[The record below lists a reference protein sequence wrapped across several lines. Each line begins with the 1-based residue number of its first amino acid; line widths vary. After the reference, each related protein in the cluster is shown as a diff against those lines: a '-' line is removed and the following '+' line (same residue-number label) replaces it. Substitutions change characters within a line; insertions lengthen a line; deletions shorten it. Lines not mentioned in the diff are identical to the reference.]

1 MSKEST
7 KSLYNDEVVDDVKK
21 EKKTENLRTI
31 KSKYEI
37 TGNKGH
43 YYTKTQKLSFPI
55 KKLSFKNIPVLKS
68 VKLSFFEKYTI
79 LLLQTGVVAEKKE
92 ELVAKISDILNVSER
107 CITEFIDYLNDT
119 NAICFDEKKKVFKLD
134 ETLHYR
140 LDPNMNN
147 AMFANF
153 DVKQAD
159 CEKVVFV
166 EGMMTFLLESDFP
179 DDVFTRKGDTKEIS
193 GSLPYSV
200 QNMVNSK
207 SNILRPLF
215 ERYFTNNSMHLIKDF
230 TYELRL
236 DKYSDYNME
245 FDAVL
250 EYKYDET
257 EGNSVRQKTIVPKQ
271 NILSD
276 EYIDALSAQFDFDN
290 SLPKFIKHRDFYE
303 AVDPKLEEM
312 HSIKEK
318 IDRNKEE
325 TTPLDKEIKLHK
337 ADLRAIEKTHK
348 RELSNAQNQV
358 TEIREKI
365 RKTEEQLSGN
375 QAKINDAGSVENDK
389 IKSLEAEIK
398 ALKESKADLSSQL
411 KNQEDI
417 INDLTQKHN
426 DSETQLRNRIQ
437 QREVELE
444 IKDKENKHYMDEY
457 NTLSKEYKALINT
470 NKSMLNPV
478 IRSVIEKYPDDISRM
493 NYYISKICYKLD
505 KCISASEYEAY
516 DDIAF
521 SMGEIRDNY
530 RKLLQRVF
538 DVCLKNKQGKL
549 GLYLI
554 KNINEIEIV
563 LGKRNVAK
571 SVSGL
576 LPAFHDLINA
586 MCHSTE
592 EGYHKEKNEIIIQ
605 NFKNMTDK
613 EREELLLVV
622 PNIFKTIKFTEKELS
637 QISENLGI

>member
-43 YYTKTQKLSFPI
+43 YYTKTQKLSFPV

-207 SNILRPLF
+207 ANILRPLF

-257 EGNSVRQKTIVPKQ
+257 EGNSVRQKTVVPKQ

-290 SLPKFIKHRDFYE
+290 SLPKFIKHKDFYE

-312 HSIKEK
+312 YSIKEK

-325 TTPLDKEIKLHK
+325 TTLDDNEIK
-337 ADLRAIEKTHK
+337 R
-348 RELSNAQNQV
+348 
-358 TEIREKI
+358 
-365 RKTEEQLSGN
+365 
-375 QAKINDAGSVENDK
+375 
-389 IKSLEAEIK
+389 
-398 ALKESKADLSSQL
+398 
-411 KNQEDI
+411 
-417 INDLTQKHN
+417 
-426 DSETQLRNRIQ
+426 SE
-437 QREVELE
+437 
-444 IKDKENKHYMDEY
+444 DEY

-478 IRSVIEKYPDDISRM
+478 IRSVIEKYPYDISRM
-493 NYYISKICYKLD
+493 NYYTSKICYKLD

-549 GLYLI
+549 GAYLF
-554 KNINEIEIV
+554 KNIKEIEIV
-563 LGKRNVAK
+563 LAKRNVDK
-571 SVSGL
+571 SVSGSL
-576 LPAFHDLINA
+576 LAFHDLISA

-637 QISENLGI
+637 QISENLRI